1 MDFRIGLVAA
11 CMLVGAYDASAQ
23 NTPDKQEAPGK
34 AEMPASENSTSS
46 AKEKGGE
53 RATGNDKSE
62 SRGREQSPGRDK
74 SAQSEQKSK
83 GSDRPDRPTNKG
95 SSAQNEEPKGERNK
109 SAEKADKTDKTD
121 KTARD
126 ERPEGKAA
134 QSKSD
139 SKANEK
145 SAEESK
151 SDTTS
156 NKSAERDKSKSD
168 DKGRD
173 SSSGTSSGEAGSS
186 TSGKVTEDKKK
197 TDEVRRVDLSGEK
210 RNRVQ
215 AGFRSHGDIKRVTDV
230 NVRISVGSRAPR
242 EWTFVP
248 VPTAVIEIVPEY
260 RGYVFAYVGDDY
272 VVCDPDTYEIV
283 AVLPASGSGGS
294 YASSGSGSSKC
305 SSSLTLSEDDR
316 EAIIRSVE
324 LQNEVDVSGV
334 TVGWSVPNDLELRTL
349 PPTVIERRSELGPCR
364 YFVTDGQVALV
375 DPDEDRVVLL
385 IEQK

>member
-1 MDFRIGLVAA
+1 MDFRTVGLVAA

-23 NTPDKQEAPGK
+23 NTPDKQESPGK
-34 AEMPASENSTSS
+34 AEMPASENSKPS
-46 AKEKGGE
+46 AKEMGGE

-62 SRGREQSPGRDK
+62 TRSRDK

-83 GSDRPDRPTNKG
+83 GSDKSDSQGNKG
-95 SSAQNEEPKGERNK
+95 SSAQKEEPKTERNK
-109 SAEKADKTDKTD
+109 SADKA
-121 KTARD
+121 ARD
-126 ERPEGKAA
+126 EKPEGKAA

-139 SKANEK
+139 SKPNDK
-145 SAEESK
+145 SAAESK
-151 SDTTS
+151 SDTTPD
-156 NKSAERDKSKSD
+156 KSAERDKSKSD

-186 TSGKVTEDKKK
+186 TSGKLTEDKKK
-197 TDEVRRVDLSGEK
+197 IDEVKRVDLSGEK
-210 RNRVQ
+210 RDRVQ
-215 AGFRSHGDIKRVTDV
+215 AGFKSHGDVKRVTDV

-242 EWTFVP
+242 EWTFVS
-248 VPTAVIEIVPEY
+248 VPTAVIEVVPEY

-294 YASSGSGSSKC
+294 YAAGGSGSSKC
-305 SSSLTLSEDDR
+305 SSSLTLNEDDR

-334 TVGWSVPNDLELRTL
+334 SVGWSVPNDLELRPL
-349 PPTVIERRSELGPCR
+349 PPTVIERRSELGTCR
-364 YFVTDGQVALV
+364 YFVTDGQIALV
-375 DPDEDRVVLL
+375 DPDEDKVVFL